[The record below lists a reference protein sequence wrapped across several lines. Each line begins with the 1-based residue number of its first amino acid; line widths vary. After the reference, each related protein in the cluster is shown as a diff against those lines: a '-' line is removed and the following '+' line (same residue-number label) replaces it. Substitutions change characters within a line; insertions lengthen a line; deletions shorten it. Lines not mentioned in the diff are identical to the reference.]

1 MSKISPATLKTTILA
16 ARDTIGKLTGYV
28 YKFKPWEATKLAG
41 SIAKWAGPVGAAF
54 TIGSDLWDAYKAHER
69 EQELKEVKASLA
81 KIIKEPFEDI
91 YDVLSSDEKMFAFLL
106 RRSNKWSRLL
116 LSWQRKVRLFAT
128 TGRN

>member
-28 YKFKPWEATKLAG
+28 YKFKPREATKLAG

-91 YDVLSSDEKMFAFLL
+91 YDVLSSDEKMFAFLH

>member
-1 MSKISPATLKTTILA
+1 MSINLNP
-16 ARDTIGKLTGYV
+16 
-28 YKFKPWEATKLAG
+28 EATKLAG

-91 YDVLSSDEKMFAFLL
+91 YDVLSSDEKMFAFLH